1 MMKNTSDARPEN
13 MPEGTPGQLP
23 DPNSPAER
31 FYGAAIGRISRG
43 TLVTGTVGTLACAA
57 VYGFHPGLAFLIGAG
72 LAYWNFRSL
81 VAAVNALGERIVA
94 GHSREKGAAIVTRF
108 ISRILLVGLAGYAIF
123 LSWPGSL
130 AGFLVG
136 LCMPVP
142 ALMIEA
148 GYEGFTALRRGL

>member
-1 MMKNTSDARPEN
+1 MKKTDGDEGGRPDE
-13 MPEGTPGQLP
+13 TPGPPP

-31 FYGAAIGRISRG
+31 FYGAAITRILREIFVLGIAG
-43 TLVTGTVGTLACAA
+43 TAVVLATYGIRSGLSFFAGAA
-57 VYGFHPGLAFLIGAG
+57 

-81 VAAVNALGERIVA
+81 VSAVNSLGERIVV
-94 GHSREKGAAIVTRF
+94 GHSGEKGSAIVFRF
-108 ISRILLVGLAGYAIF
+108 LSRILLVGIAGYAIF
-123 LSWPGSL
+123 LGWPGSL
-130 AGFLVG
+130 PGFLVG

>member
-1 MMKNTSDARPEN
+1 MKKTDDEPEL
-13 MPEGTPGQLP
+13 PEEELPGPPP

-31 FYGAAIGRISRG
+31 FYGAAITRIVRG
-43 TLVTGTVGTLACAA
+43 ILVLGIVGTVVALVTYGLRSGLGFFVGS
-57 VYGFHPGLAFLIGAG
+57 G

-81 VAAVNALGERIVA
+81 VSAVNALGERIVV
-94 GHSREKGAAIVTRF
+94 GQSREQGSAIVFRF

-130 AGFLVG
+130 PGFLVG

-142 ALMIEA
+142 ALMVEA

>member
-1 MMKNTSDARPEN
+1 MKKNDAEQELPEESG
-13 MPEGTPGQLP
+13 PPP

-31 FYGAAIGRISRG
+31 FYGGAITRILRG
-43 TLVTGTVGTLACAA
+43 TIVCSVLAAA
-57 VYGFHPGLAFLIGAG
+57 VGFFVYGARAGVGVLLGAV

-81 VAAVNALGERIVA
+81 TLAVNALGERIVV
-94 GHSREKGAAIVTRF
+94 GHSREKGTAIVFRF

-123 LSWPGSL
+123 LGWPGSL
-130 AGFLVG
+130 PGFLVG

-142 ALMIEA
+142 AMLFEA

>member
-1 MMKNTSDARPEN
+1 MKRTDHEQELPQDEL
-13 MPEGTPGQLP
+13 PGPPP

-31 FYGAAIGRISRG
+31 FYGAAIERIVRG
-43 TLVTGTVGTLACAA
+43 ILVFGIVGTAVALAA
-57 VYGFHPGLAFLIGAG
+57 YGVRSGLGFFVGAG

-81 VAAVNALGERIVA
+81 VSAVNALGERIVV
-94 GHSREKGAAIVTRF
+94 GQSREQGSAIVFRL

-123 LSWPGSL
+123 LGWPGSL
-130 AGFLVG
+130 PGFLVG

-142 ALMIEA
+142 ALIVEA

>member
-1 MMKNTSDARPEN
+1 MKNKDDEQESPPE
-13 MPEGTPGQLP
+13 ELPGPPP

-31 FYGAAIGRISRG
+31 FYGAAIDRIVRG
-43 TLVTGTVGTLACAA
+43 TLVLGIVGTVLTLAI
-57 VYGFHPGLAFLIGAG
+57 YGVRPGVSFFAGAG

-81 VAAVNALGERIVA
+81 VSAVNALGERIVV
-94 GHSREKGAAIVTRF
+94 GHSREKGSAIVFRF

-123 LSWPGSL
+123 LGWPGSL
-130 AGFLVG
+130 PGFLMG

-142 ALMIEA
+142 ALIFEA

>member
-1 MMKNTSDARPEN
+1 MRKNDAEQELPE
-13 MPEGTPGQLP
+13 ETPGPPP

-31 FYGAAIGRISRG
+31 FYGGAITRILRG
-43 TLVTGTVGTLACAA
+43 TIFSAVLAAA
-57 VYGFHPGLAFLIGAG
+57 VGFFVYGAQSGVSVLLGAA

-81 VAAVNALGERIVA
+81 AISVNALGERIVVS
-94 GHSREKGAAIVTRF
+94 HSREKGSSIVLRF

-130 AGFLVG
+130 PGFLVG

-142 ALMIEA
+142 AMLFEA

>member
-1 MMKNTSDARPEN
+1 MKKTDAEQDLFPEDK
-13 MPEGTPGQLP
+13 PGPPP

-31 FYGAAIGRISRG
+31 FYGAAVTRIVHG
-43 TLVTGTVGTLACAA
+43 ILLLGVLGTVTAFV
-57 VYGFHPGLAFLIGAG
+57 VYGIRTGISFLAGAA

-81 VAAVNALGERIVA
+81 VSAVNSLGERIVA
-94 GHSREKGAAIVTRF
+94 GHSQEKGSAIVFRF
-108 ISRILLVGLAGYAIF
+108 ISRILLVGIAGYAIF

-130 AGFLVG
+130 PGFLVG

-142 ALMIEA
+142 ALIFEA

>member
-1 MMKNTSDARPEN
+1 MKKTDAEPDLSPE
-13 MPEGTPGQLP
+13 ETPGPPP

-31 FYGAAIGRISRG
+31 FYGAAIVRIVRA
-43 TLVTGTVGTLACAA
+43 TLILGAIGTVI
-57 VYGFHPGLAFLIGAG
+57 AFLAYGIRTGLSFFAGAA

-81 VAAVNALGERIVA
+81 VSAVNSLGERIVV
-94 GHSREKGAAIVTRF
+94 GHSQEKGSAIVFRF

-123 LSWPGSL
+123 FSWPGSL
-130 AGFLVG
+130 PGFLVG

-142 ALMIEA
+142 ALIFEA